1 MKRLLLAALSACL
14 MWSVVAPAVAI
25 YAQAQTATQFYMEYR
40 KAFDAAKKIDDLLP
54 YLSAKTK
61 AQITATPAGERGQMF
76 EMMKM
81 MGTITNVKV
90 TRETASGAN
99 TMLAVEALDPDKKPT
114 VGTITVVK
122 EGGAWKIGTESWS
135 SKS

>member
-1 MKRLLLAALSACL
+1 
-14 MWSVVAPAVAI
+14 MWSLVAPAIAV

-40 KAFDAAKKIDDLLP
+40 KAFDAAKKVEDLMP

-61 AQITATPAGERGQMF
+61 AQITATPAAQRADMF

-90 TRETASGAN
+90 TKETPAGGNA
-99 TMLAVEALDPDKKPT
+99 TLTVEALDPDKKPT
-114 VGTITVVK
+114 VGTISVVK
-122 EGGAWKIGTESWS
+122 EGGAWKIGSESWS